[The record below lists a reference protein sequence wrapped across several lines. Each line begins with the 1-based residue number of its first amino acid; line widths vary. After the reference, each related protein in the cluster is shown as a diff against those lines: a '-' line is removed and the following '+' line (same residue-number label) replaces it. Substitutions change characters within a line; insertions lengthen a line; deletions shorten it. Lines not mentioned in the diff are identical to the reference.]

1 MPCVSDFSGLS
12 TASVIFSSW
21 TPSPVSHQQA
31 VEAIKAGVDALPD
44 GVKMFLNSGKFY
56 DKNWGTGKLKLL
68 SRFFA
73 NHPALC
79 RENLSLYWKAFGV
92 VQDELGSIKM
102 LDLFEPAR
110 IDPKL
115 PVETTMK
122 NLMTLLKEGKF
133 SHIGL
138 SECNANTLRKAHSI
152 YPVTAAEIELNISV
166 LAYSPLGQG
175 FLTGQIKSPAD
186 IPERV
191 RSYPGDMHVK
201 YDQFKEENF
210 NKNLAIVNR
219 LKAIVMEKKVDCLS
233 LTMIPLIGSSKASR
247 TLENLK
253 AGEIQLKQE
262 EQKAVEEVISVD
274 PVAGKRYFGAAV
286 QMYLWG

>member
-1 MPCVSDFSGLS
+1 MTMTCVSDFSGLS
-12 TASVIFSSW
+12 TSSVIFSSW
-21 TPSPVSHQQA
+21 TPSPVSGQQA
-31 VEAIKAGVDALPD
+31 FEAIKAGVNALPD
-44 GVKMFLNSGKFY
+44 GVQMFLNSEK
-56 DKNWGTGKLKLL
+56 T
-68 SRFFA
+68 FFSVKGGMSA
-73 NHPALC
+73 SEPDGSEIDQHL
-79 RENLSLYWKAFGV
+79 EKTDWKAFGV

-115 PVETTMK
+115 PVEMTIK
-122 NLMTLLKEGKF
+122 NLMTLLEEGKF
-133 SHIGL
+133 SLIGL
-138 SECNANTLRKAHSI
+138 SECNVNTLRKAQSI
-152 YPVTAAEIELNISV
+152 YPVTAAEIEVSPW
-166 LAYSPLGQG
+166 AYDENQKAIIATANGAQHLR

-219 LKAIVMEKKVDCLS
+219 LKAIVMEKKVTTAQL
-233 LTMIPLIGSSKASR
+233 LLKASR

-274 PVAGKRYFGAAV
+274 LVAGERYFGAAV